1 MESRRLVYVL
11 TGIAVVLVVVIG
23 GLIIAMSIGG
33 GGDGESSASDNGS
46 SEDGESVDLGEK
58 AEGEL
63 RLFGPDPI
71 TLDPACASDAGSAE
85 YIVEVFSGLV
95 TYDRDLNLIPDI
107 ASEWQVSPDGTVY
120 TFKLRSNVL
129 FHDASRRV
137 TADDFKFSMERAL
150 DPETQSTVG
159 EVYLGDIVGSDE
171 FIDGQAEEVTGIKV
185 PDPDTLEITIKQPSQ
200 VFLQKLSYP
209 TAFVVDQREVEGST
223 CFEGNWT
230 LNPNGTGPFELAEW
244 DLGRKIVL
252 EPKANFHI
260 EPAPALTR
268 VTFVLSGGSSFVMY
282 ENDEVD
288 VTGVGIN
295 NIESVRDP
303 ANPLNEE
310 YYQGDSLDVYYIGLN
325 VNDPPFDD
333 PEVRRA
339 LTMAVDREFLAN
351 EFLLELVT
359 PANGILPPGMPG
371 YNEGLEGIEFD
382 PEAAKELLDST
393 GAADDLNGI
402 KILTS
407 GQGAAP
413 SDILQAVVAM
423 WEENLGITI
432 EIEQED
438 FGLFLRDLDEG
449 NFQMFS
455 LGWVADYPDPENFLD
470 VKLHSESPNNET
482 GYSNPD
488 VDALLEEARTETDQA
503 RRLELYQQAEQLIVD
518 DAPWVTLYHGQASY
532 LVKPYV
538 EGFEVPPFVIPNL
551 RYATISQ

>member
-325 VNDPPFDD
+325 VNEPPFDD

-551 RYATISQ
+551 RYVTISQ

>member
-1 MESRRLVYVL
+1 V
-11 TGIAVVLVVVIG
+11 ALVVVIG

-325 VNDPPFDD
+325 VNEPPFDD

-551 RYATISQ
+551 RYVTISQ